1 MPPSRTLYGGRDVHK
16 EAIAVADV
24 AKDPDAEGI
33 SLGSLGSRQTAI
45 EQGVRKLQAQ
55 AKPLLFVYDA
65 GPCGYW
71 L

>member
-1 MPPSRTLYGGRDVHK
+1 M
-16 EAIAVADV
+16 